1 LRWIR
6 NFYLHPIFNRFNLLF
21 FGIWAA
27 VCWSTEGHI
36 PFFVGLGIEAIY
48 LIARSWLD
56 SSGRSPYWRIRKMG
70 WIRKNRFLTLWEKA
84 YSVKKELAAISGA
97 EGMLGASRDQI
108 DKLMTL
114 FLELLIVDEK
124 LDFYLRSG
132 KQNYDAQIAELTKK
146 ISTAQG
152 EMAGILEK
160 NLELIRQRRQKF
172 HESAQR
178 RELLIAKLSTIEN
191 TIHLLKDSA
200 IGMGVQP
207 AELTASVETLVQN
220 VQDAEAF
227 VSELQRLEPMIRAG
241 G

>member
-1 LRWIR
+1 
-6 NFYLHPIFNRFNLLF
+6 
-21 FGIWAA
+21 
-27 VCWSTEGHI
+27 
-36 PFFVGLGIEAIY
+36 
-48 LIARSWLD
+48 
-56 SSGRSPYWRIRKMG
+56 MG